1 MSENINNDANNNAK
15 VALVT
20 GASRGLGNAIFMGL
34 AKCGYTVVGTST
46 SQAGADKLSKSLND
60 AGLKGYAFVLDVSK
74 SDSITDFFAK
84 LAADNLMPNILV
96 NNAGINRDQLFMRLT
111 DEDWSD
117 VILTNLTGVARVTK
131 ACMRSMVKA
140 RWGRIVTIG
149 SVVGSAGNP
158 GQTNYCA
165 AKAGVIGF
173 TKSLAREIA
182 SRGITVNVVSPG
194 FMQSDMTD
202 ELNEAQQASILA
214 QIPMNKMGSPEDI
227 SQAVQFLVSEHA
239 QYITGETLHVNGGMY
254 MP

>member
-1 MSENINNDANNNAK
+1 
-15 VALVT
+15 
-20 GASRGLGNAIFMGL
+20 
-34 AKCGYTVVGTST
+34 
-46 SQAGADKLSKSLND
+46 
-60 AGLKGYAFVLDVSK
+60 
-74 SDSITDFFAK
+74 
-84 LAADNLMPNILV
+84 MPNILV
-96 NNAGINRDQLFMRLT
+96 NNAGINRDQLFMRLS
-111 DEDWSD
+111 DEHWDD

-173 TKSLAREIA
+173 SKSLAREVA
-182 SRGITVNVVSPG
+182 SRGITVNVISPG

-202 ELNEAQQASILA
+202 ELTEAQQEQILA
-214 QIPMNKMGSPEDI
+214 QIPMNKMGSSEDI
-227 SQAVQFLVSEHA
+227 SQAVQFLVSEHS

-254 MP
+254 MS